1 MISRKKRESSS
12 NWSKRHYL
20 ALFIIFWLHF
30 GYFQDL
36 VGTLQGGC
44 FFHLLHPQNFDHD
57 RSAWT
62 SSCRWTSSWNHHSG
76 KKKLLSFFSKTI
88 FIHFVLFL
96 FLGQTRHY
104 GRPICPQC
112 PFVQI
117 GQLLGNGSS
126 PRNLLGCQ
134 PWKYYSRKA
143 IPRHHAFR

>member
-1 MISRKKRESSS
+1 MTEVPELR
-12 NWSKRHYL
+12 
-20 ALFIIFWLHF
+20 
-30 GYFQDL
+30 L
-36 VGTLQGGC
+36 VGEQARGIITLVRK
-44 FFHLLHPQNFDHD
+44 N
-57 RSAWT
+57 T
-62 SSCRWTSSWNHHSG
+62 I
-76 KKKLLSFFSKTI
+76 FFSKTI

-134 PWKYYSRKA
+134 P
-143 IPRHHAFR
+143 